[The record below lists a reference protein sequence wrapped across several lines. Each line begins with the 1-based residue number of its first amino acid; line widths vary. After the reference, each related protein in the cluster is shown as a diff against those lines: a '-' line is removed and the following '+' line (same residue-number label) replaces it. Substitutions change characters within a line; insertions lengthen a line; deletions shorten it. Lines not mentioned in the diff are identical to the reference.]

1 MQATWQFNNSAN
13 DNSRISFLA
22 GYLYDEKKIKDFFNI
37 TNSYDFT
44 TLTTI
49 RENLF
54 LIKLT
59 KKHNKYP
66 VIKGLDFFFSNKK
79 ILCGSA
85 SS

>member
-1 MQATWQFNNSAN
+1 MRTTCQFNNSAN
-13 DNSRISFLA
+13 DNSRISFLVQ
-22 GYLYDEKKIKDFFNI
+22 YLYDKKKIKDFLNI
-37 TNSYDFT
+37 TNSYDFI

-49 RENLF
+49 RKNLF
-54 LIKLT
+54 LIELT